1 MDKNNFSQK
10 LAELTAL
17 AAVSENKLQMTQVL
31 DAFAKEQVTPEEME
45 SVYAKLEKKGI
56 QILTEGE
63 EGDLADESLLLD
75 DGDDSDDSVSS
86 IIGDKY
92 RWSHNDSLD
101 DGDNDE
107 FTSSSADDEE
117 GKNATQEQLLEGVAS
132 TDPIREYLKEIGSIP
147 LLTQEQ
153 EQDLA
158 KRKSEGDAEA
168 GKKLVEANLRL
179 VVSIAKRYTGRGMS
193 FLDLVQEGNI
203 GLMKA
208 VEKFDYT
215 KGYRLSTYATWW
227 VKQSVTRALADQS
240 RTIRLPVHMVEAVNR
255 IRKAQRALAVKLGRE
270 PSNEEIGK
278 EVGMSEKRVT
288 ELMQSSGDTVS
299 LETPVGDEDD
309 SNLGDFVA
317 DDSNASTE
325 EKAESV
331 FLREEIEQMLQG
343 LNPREREVIILRF
356 GLESGHPL
364 TLEEVGKRF
373 KVTRERIRQIETAA
387 LRKLRNPSRSKKIRD
402 FLP

>member
-1 MDKNNFSQK
+1 MDKTK
-10 LAELTAL
+10 LMKKLDELTAL
-17 AAVSENKLQMTQVL
+17 AAAHDKRLEMTQVL
-31 DAFAKEQVTPEEME
+31 DCFADEAVTPEEME
-45 SVYAKLEKKGI
+45 DVYARLEKRGG
-56 QILTEGE
+56 QILAE
-63 EGDLADESLLLD
+63 EGTDTSEDEGLLLEE
-75 DGDDSDDSVSS
+75 DGDDSEDTVSELINS
-86 IIGDKY
+86 KY
-92 RWSHNDSLD
+92 RWNREDSETD
-101 DGDNDE
+101 DEDFSPSADNDE
-107 FTSSSADDEE
+107 EDEE
-117 GKNATQEQLLEGVAS
+117 NSHEQLLEGVAS

-153 EQDLA
+153 EQELA
-158 KRKSEGDAEA
+158 KRKALGDLHA
-168 GKKLVEANLRL
+168 GQKLVEANLRL

-255 IRKAQRALAVKLGRE
+255 VRRAQRMLAVRLGRE

-278 EVGMSEKRVT
+278 EIGMSEKRVT

-299 LETPVGDEDD
+299 LETPVGDEDG

-317 DDSNASTE
+317 DDANASTE

-331 FLREEIEQMLQG
+331 FLREEIDQMLQG
-343 LNPREREVIILRF
+343 QNPREREVIILRF
-356 GLESGHPL
+356 GLESGHPM

-387 LRKLRNPSRSKKIRD
+387 LRKLRNPSRSRKIRD

>member
-17 AAVSENKLQMTQVL
+17 AAASENKLQMTQVL

-45 SVYAKLEKKGI
+45 AVYAKLEKKGI
-56 QILTEGE
+56 QILTEEE
-63 EGDLADESLLLD
+63 EGATDDSLLLD
-75 DGDDSDDSVSS
+75 DADDNDESVSS

-101 DGDNDE
+101 DGDNDD
-107 FTSSSADDEE
+107 FTPSSAEE
-117 GKNATQEQLLEGVAS
+117 EEETTATSEQLLEGVAS

-240 RTIRLPVHMVEAVNR
+240 RTIRLPVHN
-255 IRKAQRALAVKLGRE
+255 
-270 PSNEEIGK
+270 
-278 EVGMSEKRVT
+278 
-288 ELMQSSGDTVS
+288 
-299 LETPVGDEDD
+299 
-309 SNLGDFVA
+309 
-317 DDSNASTE
+317 
-325 EKAESV
+325 SV
-331 FLREEIEQMLQG
+331 
-343 LNPREREVIILRF
+343 
-356 GLESGHPL
+356 
-364 TLEEVGKRF
+364 
-373 KVTRERIRQIETAA
+373 
-387 LRKLRNPSRSKKIRD
+387 
-402 FLP
+402 